1 LILSIDP
8 ANFFVHS
15 KYRGDHASG
24 YDIALIGLDKKDY
37 GKIENYIYQNQMK
50 LSESERQNKKYF
62 FEENNLFKKFYNNDL
77 DEDKK
82 Y

>member
-1 LILSIDP
+1 
-8 ANFFVHS
+8 
-15 KYRGDHASG
+15 
-24 YDIALIGLDKKDY
+24 
-37 GKIENYIYQNQMK
+37 MK